1 MVFVNNL
8 LQKEI
13 VNVIFYV
20 FYVNKDLVKELLFGV
35 NIVVM
40 VDMLNN
46 INNGLLKI
54 KPVHMD
60 VNINVSDLKIL
71 IDFIHIFIIF
81 KS

>member
-46 INNGLLKI
+46 INNGFLKI

-71 IDFIHIFIIF
+71 IDFLYIF
-81 KS
+81 